1 MFRRFLGIGGSAAQP
16 QVADEDGAMEVG
28 ASSAAGSATET
39 ATVRQIVARL
49 EALPPERARFLAGF
63 AYILSRAAHAD
74 LEISDDETKAIEQFV
89 VEHGGLDSAQSVIVV
104 EMAKLQAR
112 HHGATEDYLVTREF
126 KQNASLEQRLAL
138 LRCCFAIAAVDQAIG
153 SHESAAINQ
162 IASEL
167 EIDRETLRQLRAEH
181 GHLFSALRRPGSPGP
196 G

>member
-1 MFRRFLGIGGSAAQP
+1 MFRRFLGIGGSERAADAEVP
-16 QVADEDGAMEVG
+16 GADEVG
-28 ASSAAGSATET
+28 VSPTSGSASET

-49 EALPPERARFLAGF
+49 EALPPERARYLAGF

-74 LEISDDETKAIEQFV
+74 LDITDEETEAIERFV
-89 VEHGGLDSAQSVIVV
+89 VEHGGLDAAQSVIVV

-126 KQNASLEQRLAL
+126 KRHASAEQRLAV
-138 LRCCFAIAAVDQAIG
+138 LRCCFAIAAVDEAIG

-167 EIDRETLRQLRAEH
+167 EIDRETLRQLRAEF
-181 GHLFSALRRPGSPGP
+181 GHLFSALRRPEARGP